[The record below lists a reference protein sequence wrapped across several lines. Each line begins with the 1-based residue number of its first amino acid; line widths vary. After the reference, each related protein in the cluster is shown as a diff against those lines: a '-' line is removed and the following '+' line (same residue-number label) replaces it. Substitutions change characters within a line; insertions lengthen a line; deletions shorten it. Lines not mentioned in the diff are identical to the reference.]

1 MIAEENGSCDNT
13 FSSTNENQILWLPPS
28 KENSNP
34 EEMVLV
40 KKADLYNQSSA

>member
-13 FSSTNENQILWLPPS
+13 FSSTNENKILWLPPS
-28 KENSNP
+28 KENPNP